1 MKYVIALCMA
11 LLVSGCATKPA
22 GVEYRIADVPE
33 PPVLTSCIS
42 ATAGLP
48 DSAADG
54 KVIESLFND
63 YLNCKAKNEEALK
76 ALNAYRKPKVAK

>member
-1 MKYVIALCMA
+1 MRLFSVILAT
-11 LLVSGCATKPA
+11 LLVAGCATKEPI
-22 GVEYRIADVPE
+22 VSYRIAEVPE

-76 ALNAYRKPKVAK
+76 ALNAYRKSKSAK